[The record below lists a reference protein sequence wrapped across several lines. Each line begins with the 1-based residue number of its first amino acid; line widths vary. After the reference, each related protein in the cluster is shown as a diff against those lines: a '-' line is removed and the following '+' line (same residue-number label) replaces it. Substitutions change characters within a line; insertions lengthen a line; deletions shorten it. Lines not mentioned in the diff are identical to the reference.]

1 MRNTFAKIITKLTK
15 KNKKIILLSGD
26 IGNKLF
32 DNFKKENPKNFYNCG
47 VAECN
52 MTTVAAGLAFNGF
65 RPFTYTITSFNV
77 LKTIEQIKLDICYQ
91 DLPVIIVGVGSG
103 LGYSNLGT
111 THHSL
116 EDIGLL
122 MNIPKLNIIVP
133 ADQQELEILLPQIIK
148 MKKPTFLRLGKKN
161 EKAVYRF
168 KKCNS
173 KIGIVNQIVKG
184 DKICIL
190 GYGNILS
197 NCVDLLED
205 LKKDKITPSIYNF
218 HTLKP
223 INKSQIIKILKK
235 YKKILVIED
244 HYKHGGLYNLISEIK
259 SSNQISKNI
268 IFSLN
273 AGKNFIIGGGDLK
286 NIHKKLGLDK
296 PAIIKKIKLLN
307 KLKC

>member
-1 MRNTFAKIITKLTK
+1 MRNTFAKVITNLTK

-32 DNFKKENPKNFYNCG
+32 DDFKKENPKNFYNCG
-47 VAECN
+47 VAESN
-52 MTTVAAGLAFNGF
+52 MTTVAAGLAFSGF
-65 RPFTYTITSFNV
+65 RPVTYTITSFNI

-111 THHSL
+111 THHSI

-133 ADQQELEILLPQIIK
+133 ADQQELGVLLPQIIK
-148 MKKPTFLRLGKKN
+148 MNKPTFLRLGKKN
-161 EKAVYRF
+161 EKAVYKL

-173 KIGIVNQIVKG
+173 KIGIASQIEKG
-184 DKICIL
+184 SKICIL

-197 NCVDLLED
+197 SCVDLLKD
-205 LKKDKITPSIYNF
+205 LKKNKINPSIYNF

-223 INKSQIIKILKK
+223 LNKSQIIKILRK
-235 YKKILVIED
+235 YKKILVIEE

-259 SSNQISKNI
+259 SSNKISKNI
-268 IFSLN
+268 IISLN
-273 AGKNFIIGGGDLK
+273 AGDNFIIGGGDLQ
-286 NIHKKLGLDK
+286 NTHKKLGLDK
-296 PAIIKKIKLLN
+296 DTIFKKIKLLN